1 VVSMGAWSDER
12 ILMVTHAGV
21 IRVLIA
27 MCTQCDERD
36 IQVDYGEVI
45 ELLLP
50 TTKELLDGI
59 G

>member
-1 VVSMGAWSDER
+1 MVSLDASSEER

-27 MCTQCDERD
+27 MCTQRDERD

-45 ELLLP
+45 ELFLP
-50 TTKELLDGI
+50 TSKGLLNDI